1 MQRENLVY
9 NLLVNLTVLTA
20 VAGIVVLL
28 ANNLTAIPAELYL
41 GVFGALTLILTIAGL
56 LSRRRNKKNATQI
69 LSFYAGIVLGL
80 VIFAGGHY
88 AGMVTFIPDQILIWM
103 VGLTLLAF
111 LFASVGQMAL
121 VALLNLVW
129 LYMTFL
135 YGMSYWPG
143 LILIICLYW
152 FAWQRHTSIPLF
164 LLAAINSLV
173 ILNLYGYDLVHPTHF
188 PLSFSSIHILVTFAF
203 FGMMSGLAGI
213 TWRNIPPWS
222 PWLRYSRALIWMTT
236 VVGLGVLLYLIT
248 PGSWV
253 FINNGF
259 DGRLIGIVAG
269 MGIYMFTAVFVFSR
283 PTMPGTRSR
292 FLLWTVGFML
302 LVSGLNDLMMPF
314 AYQQY
319 LTLILGLLAMGVG
332 LALLWSAVVHRCLW
346 RLGLG
351 LTTLAVSTAMVM
363 MSWVEDYMT
372 QSMIFFALAL
382 VMAVTIWR
390 LRRKPKPVAVRQTVP
405 IAGRRVKEVP
415 A

>member
-41 GVFGALTLILTIAGL
+41 GVFGALALILTIAGL
-56 LSRRRNKKNATQI
+56 LSRRRDKKNATQI

-80 VIFAGGHY
+80 VIFAGGHFY
-88 AGMVTFIPDQILIWM
+88 GFATFIPDLLLLWM

-188 PLSFSSIHILVTFAF
+188 PLAFSSIHILVTFAF

-269 MGIYMFTAVFVFSR
+269 MGIYMCTAVFVFSR

-332 LALLWSAVVHRCLW
+332 LALLWGAVVHRCLW

-390 LRRKPKPVAVRQTVP
+390 LRRKPKPVAVRQAVP